1 MKVQSKISMSMY
13 DMDLDKVIRKINSKD
28 AQTVGLQFPE
38 GLKMQAVKIA
48 RQIEDETDATVIISG
63 DPCFGACD
71 VSDYKMKGSVDLIVH
86 YGHTPLPLK
95 YEVPTLFIE
104 AFSNIDL
111 KGDLEKCLEEL
122 KSYSRIG
129 LVTTT
134 QHLHLLN
141 ETKDFLEDNGKE
153 VILGSSPSTRKGQ
166 VLGCNFSSIKELEV
180 DIILFIGSG
189 NFHPL
194 GIKLFSN
201 TPVLALDPY
210 NSEIRSMD
218 EYADRILRIRFAR
231 ITKAST
237 ARKWGVIVS
246 SKEGQYR
253 MTLAK
258 QLKKTLEENGM
269 EAYIILADNINPD
282 ILLPYLELEAFVV
295 SACPRIAI
303 DDSQMYKKPLLT
315 PQELEIVLNKREWE
329 NYQLDE
335 ILFHERYK

>member
-1 MKVQSKISMSMY
+1 
-13 DMDLDKVIRKINSKD
+13 MDLDRAIRKIKSKD
-28 AQTVGLQFPE
+28 SKTVGLQFPE
-38 GLKMQAVKIA
+38 GLKMQAVRIA
-48 RQIEDETDATVIISG
+48 KEIEEQSDATVIISG

-71 VSDYKMKGSVDLIVH
+71 VGDWKMKGSVDLIIH

-95 YEVPTLFIE
+95 YEIPTLFIE
-104 AFSNIDL
+104 AFSKIDI
-111 KGDLEKCLEEL
+111 KKSLEKSLEEL
-122 KSYSRIG
+122 KGYSRIG

-134 QHLHLLN
+134 QHLHLLA
-141 ETKDFLEDNGKE
+141 ETKDWLEDNGKE
-153 VILGSSPSTRKGQ
+153 VILASSQSTRKGQ
-166 VLGCNFSSIKELEV
+166 VLGCNFSSIKNLDSE
-180 DIILFIGSG
+180 IILFIGSG

-194 GIKLFSN
+194 GIRLFSN
-201 TPVLALDPY
+201 VPVLAVDPY
-210 NSEIRSMD
+210 NNEIRKMD

-231 ITKAST
+231 ITKARS
-237 ARKWGVIVS
+237 AKKWGIIVS

-253 MTLAK
+253 MALAK
-258 QLKKTLEENGM
+258 EIKKTLEDAGM

-315 PQELEIVLNKREWE
+315 PQELEIVLDKRQWE

>member
-1 MKVQSKISMSMY
+1 
-13 DMDLDKVIRKINSKD
+13 MDLDRVISKINSKD
-28 AQTVGLQFPE
+28 AKNVGLQFPE
-38 GLKMQAVKIA
+38 GLKMQAIKIA
-48 RQIEDETDATVIISG
+48 RKIESETDATVIISG

-95 YEVPTLFIE
+95 YEVPTIFVE
-104 AFSNIDL
+104 AYAKIDL
-111 KGDLEKCLEEL
+111 KKDLEKCLDAL
-122 KSYSRIG
+122 KDYSKVA

-141 ETKDFLEDNGKE
+141 EIRDYLEDNGKE
-153 VILGSSPSTRKGQ
+153 VVLGSSKSTRKGQ
-166 VLGCNFSSIKELEV
+166 VLGCNFSSIKDLDAE
-180 DIILFIGSG
+180 IFLFIGSG

-194 GIKLFSN
+194 GIK
-201 TPVLALDPY
+201 
-210 NSEIRSMD
+210 
-218 EYADRILRIRFAR
+218 ILRIRFAR
-231 ITKAST
+231 ITKARS
-237 ARKWGVIVS
+237 AEKWGIIVS

-253 MTLAK
+253 MKLAK
-258 QLKKTLEENGM
+258 ETKKLLEENGM
-269 EAYIILADNINPD
+269 EAYIILVDNVNPD
-282 ILLPYLELEAFVV
+282 VLLPYLELDAFVV

-335 ILFHERYK
+335 ILFHERYQ

>member
-1 MKVQSKISMSMY
+1 
-13 DMDLDKVIRKINSKD
+13 MDLDRVISKINSKD
-28 AQTVGLQFPE
+28 AKNVGLQFPE
-38 GLKMQAVKIA
+38 GLKMQAIKIA
-48 RQIEDETDATVIISG
+48 RKIESETDATVIISG

-95 YEVPTLFIE
+95 YEVPTIFVE
-104 AFSNIDL
+104 AYAKIDL
-111 KGDLEKCLEEL
+111 KKDLEKCLDAL
-122 KSYSRIG
+122 KDYSKVA

-141 ETKDFLEDNGKE
+141 EIRDYLEDNGKE
-153 VILGSSPSTRKGQ
+153 VVLGSSKSTRKGQ
-166 VLGCNFSSIKELEV
+166 VLGCNFSSIKDLDAE
-180 DIILFIGSG
+180 IFLFIGSG

-194 GIKLFSN
+194 GINLFSN

-210 NSEIRSMD
+210 NNELRRMD

-231 ITKAST
+231 ITKARS
-237 ARKWGVIVS
+237 AEKWGIIVS

-253 MTLAK
+253 MKLAK
-258 QLKKTLEENGM
+258 ETKKLLEENGM
-269 EAYIILADNINPD
+269 EAYIILVDNVNPD
-282 ILLPYLELEAFVV
+282 VLLPYLELDAFVV

-335 ILFHERYK
+335 ILFHERYQ

>member
-1 MKVQSKISMSMY
+1 MSMY

-38 GLKMQAVKIA
+38 GLKMQATKIA
-48 RQIEDETDATVIISG
+48 REIEAQSDATVIISG

-95 YEVPTLFIE
+95 YEVPTVFIE
-104 AFSNIDL
+104 AFSKIDI
-111 KGDLEKCLEEL
+111 KKDLEKSLENL
-122 KSYSRIG
+122 KEYSRIG

-141 ETKDFLEDNGKE
+141 EAKDFLEDNGKE

-166 VLGCNFSSIKELEV
+166 VLGCNFSSIKDLDVE
-180 DIILFIGSG
+180 IFLFIGSG

-194 GIKLFSN
+194 GINLFSN

-210 NSEIRSMD
+210 NTEIRPMD
-218 EYADRILRIRFAR
+218 DYADRILRIRFAR
-231 ITKAST
+231 ITKARS
-237 ARKWGVIVS
+237 AKKWGILVS

-253 MTLAK
+253 MKLAK
-258 QLKKTLEENGM
+258 EIKKTLEDSKM
-269 EAYIILADNINPD
+269 EAYIILVDNVTPD
-282 ILLPYLELEAFVV
+282 VLLPYLDLDAFVV

>member
-1 MKVQSKISMSMY
+1 MY
-13 DMDLDKVIRKINSKD
+13 NMDLDKVIHKINSKK
-28 AQTVGLQFPE
+28 AKNVGLQFPE
-38 GLKMQAVKIA
+38 GLKIQAINIA
-48 RQIEDETDATVIISG
+48 KEIESQTESTVIISG

-71 VSDYKMKGSVDLIVH
+71 VSDYKMKESVDLIVH

-95 YEVPTLFIE
+95 YEVQTLFIE
-104 AFSNIDL
+104 AFSNIDVKKNL
-111 KGDLEKCLEEL
+111 KKSLEYL
-122 KSYSRIG
+122 KDYLRIG

-141 ETKDFLEDNGKE
+141 EIKDYLEDNGKE
-153 VILGSSPSTRKGQ
+153 ILLGSSKSTRKGQ
-166 VLGCNFSSIKELEV
+166 VLGCNFSSIKNLDVE
-180 DIILFIGSG
+180 IFLFIGSG

-194 GIKLFSN
+194 GIHLFTK

-210 NSEIRSMD
+210 NDEIRGMD

-231 ITKAST
+231 IVKASS
-237 ARKWGVIVS
+237 AKKWGVIVS

-253 MTLAK
+253 MKLAK
-258 QLKKTLEENGM
+258 EIKNLLENEGM
-269 EAYIILADNINPD
+269 EAYIILLDNINPD
-282 ILLPYLELEAFVV
+282 VLVPYLELDAFVV

-303 DDSQMYKKPLLT
+303 DDAQMYKKPLIT

-335 ILFHERYK
+335 ILFHECL

>member
-1 MKVQSKISMSMY
+1 MSMY
-13 DMDLDKVIRKINSKD
+13 DMGLDRVIRKINSKD
-28 AQTVGLQFPE
+28 AKTVGLQFPE
-38 GLKMQAVKIA
+38 GLKMQAVEIA
-48 RQIEDETDATVIISG
+48 RKIENETEATVIISG

-71 VSDYKMKGSVDLIVH
+71 VSDYKMKESVDLIVH

-95 YEVPTLFIE
+95 YEVPTIFIE
-104 AFSNIDL
+104 AFSKIDI
-111 KGDLEKCLEEL
+111 KKDLEKSLEHL
-122 KSYSRIG
+122 KGYSRIG

-141 ETKDFLEDNGKE
+141 ETKDYLEDNGKE

-166 VLGCNFSSIKELEV
+166 VLGCNFSSIKNLDV
-180 DIILFIGSG
+180 DVILFIGSG

-231 ITKAST
+231 ITKART
-237 ARKWGVIVS
+237 AKKWGILVS
-246 SKEGQYR
+246 TKEGQYR
-253 MTLAK
+253 MALAK
-258 QLKKTLEENGM
+258 EIKKVLEDSKM
-269 EAYIILADNINPD
+269 EAYIILVDNVSPD
-282 ILLPYLELEAFVV
+282 VLLPYMELDAFVV

-315 PQELEIVLNKREWE
+315 PQELEIVLNRREWE

-335 ILFHERYK
+335 ILFHERYN

>member
-1 MKVQSKISMSMY
+1 
-13 DMDLDKVIRKINSKD
+13 MDLDRVISKINSKD
-28 AQTVGLQFPE
+28 AKNVGLQFPE
-38 GLKMQAVKIA
+38 GLKMQAIKIA
-48 RQIEDETDATVIISG
+48 RKIESETDATVIISG

-95 YEVPTLFIE
+95 YEVPTIFVE
-104 AFSNIDL
+104 AFAKIDL
-111 KGDLEKCLEEL
+111 KKDLEKCLDAL
-122 KSYSRIG
+122 KDYSKVA

-141 ETKDFLEDNGKE
+141 EIRDYLEDNGKE
-153 VILGSSPSTRKGQ
+153 VVLGSSKSTRKGQ
-166 VLGCNFSSIKELEV
+166 VLGCNFSSIKDLDAE
-180 DIILFIGSG
+180 IFLFIGSG

-194 GIKLFSN
+194 GINLFSN

-210 NSEIRSMD
+210 NNELRRMD

-231 ITKAST
+231 ITKARS
-237 ARKWGVIVS
+237 AEKWGIIVS

-253 MTLAK
+253 MKLAK
-258 QLKKTLEENGM
+258 ETKKLLEENGM
-269 EAYIILADNINPD
+269 EAYIILVDNVNPD
-282 ILLPYLELEAFVV
+282 VLLPYLELDAFVV

-303 DDSQMYKKPLLT
+303 DDSQMYKKPWHT

-335 ILFHERYK
+335 ILFHERYQ

>member
-1 MKVQSKISMSMY
+1 MY
-13 DMDLDKVIRKINSKD
+13 NMDLDKVISKIQSKD
-28 AQTVGLQFPE
+28 VKTVGLQFPE
-38 GLKMQAVKIA
+38 GLKMHAVKIA
-48 RQIEDETDATVIISG
+48 HRIEEETDAIVIISG
-63 DPCFGACD
+63 DPCYGACD
-71 VSDYKMKGSVDLIVH
+71 VSDYKMKDSVDLIIH

-104 AFSNIDL
+104 AFAEIDIKNSL
-111 KGDLEKCLEEL
+111 NKCLEEL
-122 KSYSRIG
+122 KNYSRIG

-134 QHLHLLN
+134 QHLHMLN
-141 ETKDFLEDNGKE
+141 EIKDFLEDNGKE
-153 VILGSSPSTRKGQ
+153 VILGSSKSTRKGQ
-166 VLGCNFSSIKELEV
+166 VLGCNFSSIKELDVETF
-180 DIILFIGSG
+180 LFVGSG

-194 GIKLFSN
+194 GINLFSN

-210 NSEIRSMD
+210 NNEIRKMD

-231 ITKAST
+231 ITKAQS
-237 ARKWGVIVS
+237 AKKWGIIVS

-253 MTLAK
+253 MKLAK
-258 QLKKTLEENGM
+258 EIKKILEDSGM
-269 EAYIILADNINPD
+269 EAYIFLVDNVNPD
-282 ILLPYLELEAFVV
+282 VLLPYMELDAFVV

-315 PQELEIVLNKREWE
+315 PQELEIVLNKREWD

>member
-1 MKVQSKISMSMY
+1 MSMY
-13 DMDLDKVIRKINSKD
+13 EMDLDKVIRKINSKD

-38 GLKMQAVKIA
+38 GLKMQATKIA
-48 RQIEDETDATVIISG
+48 RKIEAETDATVVISG

-95 YEVPTLFIE
+95 YEVPTVFIE
-104 AFSNIDL
+104 AFSKIDI
-111 KGDLEKCLEEL
+111 KKDLEKSLENL
-122 KSYSRIG
+122 KEYSRIG

-141 ETKDFLEDNGKE
+141 EAKDFLEDNGKE

-166 VLGCNFSSIKELEV
+166 VLGCNFSSIKDLDVE
-180 DIILFIGSG
+180 IFLFIGSG

-194 GIKLFSN
+194 GINLFSN

-210 NSEIRSMD
+210 NSEIRRMD
-218 EYADRILRIRFAR
+218 DYADRILRIRFAR
-231 ITKAST
+231 ITKARS
-237 ARKWGVIVS
+237 AQKWGILVS

-253 MTLAK
+253 MKLAK
-258 QLKKTLEENGM
+258 EIKKILEDNKM
-269 EAYIILADNINPD
+269 EAYIILVENVTPD
-282 ILLPYLELEAFVV
+282 VLLPYLDLDAFVV

>member
-1 MKVQSKISMSMY
+1 MSMY
-13 DMDLDKVIRKINSKD
+13 DMDLDKVIRKIRLKD
-28 AQTVGLQFPE
+28 AKTVGLQFPE

-48 RQIEDETDATVIISG
+48 RQIEKETGATVIISG

-71 VSDYKMKGSVDLIVH
+71 VGDWKMKGSVDLIVH

-95 YEVPTLFIE
+95 YEVPTIFIE
-104 AFSNIDL
+104 AFSKIDI
-111 KGDLEKCLEEL
+111 KKDLEKSLEHL
-122 KSYSRIG
+122 KGYSRIG

-134 QHLHLLN
+134 QHLHMLN
-141 ETKDFLEDNGKE
+141 EIKDFLEDNGKD

-166 VLGCNFSSIKELEV
+166 VLGCNFSSIKDLDVE
-180 DIILFIGSG
+180 IFLFIGSG

-194 GIKLFSN
+194 GINLFSN

-210 NSEIRSMD
+210 NSEIRRMD

-237 ARKWGVIVS
+237 AKKWGVLVS

-253 MTLAK
+253 MNLAK
-258 QLKKTLEENGM
+258 EIKKTLEDSGM
-269 EAYIILADNINPD
+269 EAYIILVDNVSPD
-282 ILLPYLELEAFVV
+282 VLLPYLDLDAFVV

-315 PQELEIVLNKREWE
+315 PQELEIVLKKREWE

-335 ILFHERYK
+335 ILFHERYN

>member
-1 MKVQSKISMSMY
+1 MY
-13 DMDLDKVIRKINSKD
+13 DMGLDRVIRKINSKD
-28 AQTVGLQFPE
+28 AKTVGLQFPE
-38 GLKMQAVKIA
+38 GLKMQAVEIA
-48 RQIEDETDATVIISG
+48 RKIEDETEATVIISG

-71 VSDYKMKGSVDLIVH
+71 VSDYKMKESVDLIVH

-95 YEVPTLFIE
+95 YEVPTIFIE
-104 AFSNIDL
+104 AFSKIDI
-111 KGDLEKCLEEL
+111 KKDLEKSLEHL
-122 KSYSRIG
+122 KGYSRIG

-141 ETKDFLEDNGKE
+141 ETKDYLEDNGKE

-166 VLGCNFSSIKELEV
+166 VLGCNFSSIKNLDV
-180 DIILFIGSG
+180 DVILFIGSG

-210 NSEIRSMD
+210 NSEIRSME

-231 ITKAST
+231 ITKART
-237 ARKWGVIVS
+237 AKKWGILVS
-246 SKEGQYR
+246 TKEGQYR
-253 MTLAK
+253 MALAK
-258 QLKKTLEENGM
+258 EIKKVLEDSKM
-269 EAYIILADNINPD
+269 EAYIILVDNVSPD
-282 ILLPYLELEAFVV
+282 VLLPYLELDAFVV

-315 PQELEIVLNKREWE
+315 PQELEIVLNRREWE

-335 ILFHERYK
+335 ILFHERYN

>member
-1 MKVQSKISMSMY
+1 MSMY
-13 DMDLDKVIRKINSKD
+13 NMDLDRVISKINSKD
-28 AQTVGLQFPE
+28 AKNVGLQFPE
-38 GLKMQAVKIA
+38 GLKMQAIKIA
-48 RQIEDETDATVIISG
+48 RKIESETDATVIISG

-95 YEVPTLFIE
+95 YEVPTIFVE
-104 AFSNIDL
+104 AFAKIDL
-111 KGDLEKCLEEL
+111 KKDLEKCLDAL
-122 KSYSRIG
+122 KDYSKVA

-141 ETKDFLEDNGKE
+141 EIRDYLEDNGKE
-153 VILGSSPSTRKGQ
+153 VVLGSSKSTRKGQ
-166 VLGCNFSSIKELEV
+166 VLGCNFSSIKDLDAE
-180 DIILFIGSG
+180 IFLFIGSG

-194 GIKLFSN
+194 GINLFSN

-210 NSEIRSMD
+210 NNELRRMD

-231 ITKAST
+231 ITKARS
-237 ARKWGVIVS
+237 AEKWGIIVS

-253 MTLAK
+253 MKLAK
-258 QLKKTLEENGM
+258 ETKKLLEENGM
-269 EAYIILADNINPD
+269 EAYIILVDNVNPD
-282 ILLPYLELEAFVV
+282 VLLPYLELDAFVV